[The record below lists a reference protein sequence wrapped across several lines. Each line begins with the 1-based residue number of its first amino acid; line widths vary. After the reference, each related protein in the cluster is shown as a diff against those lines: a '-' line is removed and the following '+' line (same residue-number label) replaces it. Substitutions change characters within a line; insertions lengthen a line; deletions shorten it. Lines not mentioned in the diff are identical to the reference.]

1 MVSSSL
7 LRLQRG
13 VRQGIVVPVSSWV
26 KMVTEQGDLFE
37 VMARGA
43 YHFWPSVKSP
53 HMESVTTFSSPC
65 ITLIYLWSQ

>member
-7 LRLQRG
+7 LRLQGTRG

-43 YHFWPSVKSP
+43 YHFWPLAVS
-53 HMESVTTFSSPC
+53 E
-65 ITLIYLWSQ
+65 ITPYGVSNHI